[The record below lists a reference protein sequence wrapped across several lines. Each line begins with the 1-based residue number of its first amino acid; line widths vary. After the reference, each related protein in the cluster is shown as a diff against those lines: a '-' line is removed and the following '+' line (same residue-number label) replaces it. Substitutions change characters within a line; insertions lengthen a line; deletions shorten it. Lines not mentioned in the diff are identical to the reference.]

1 MSDHDSVQGVSGRVG
16 PGLTVP
22 VPQLPEA
29 FWAFHRQYYKGYRSY
44 AHLHLGEEERQAA
57 GHLVHQVFMH
67 LALNWARLM
76 EEANPAAS
84 AWALLKES
92 VAGELRRQGRRPAM
106 TETAVLQRVMRSVLE
121 SSREEFA
128 VIESALGL
136 YPAIARLPER
146 QFDVMALRHVLG
158 YSTATTA
165 RIMGVT
171 DATVRSHRHLARR
184 KLARELGIPL
194 GADCDDEE

>member
-1 MSDHDSVQGVSGRVG
+1 VSDHDSVQAASRVG
-16 PGLTVP
+16 RELTVP

-29 FWAFHRQYYKGYRSY
+29 FWAFHRQYYRGYRRY
-44 AHLHLGEEERQAA
+44 AHVHLGDRHTA

-92 VAGELRRQGRRPAM
+92 VAGELQRQGRRPAM

-121 SSREEFA
+121 SSRQEFA

-146 QFDVMALRHVLG
+146 QFDVMVLRHVLG

-184 KLARELGIPL
+184 KLARELGINL